1 MEKAKIITLL
11 AQDIVH
17 NQLLNGLD
25 SIGLWDHDRYTLEL
39 DILIAD
45 LMGFKRGK
53 IPDSWFDVYHKTM
66 LSIPHNLTPKEAKKR
81 AVILYN
87 DLLKVQPK

>member
-1 MEKAKIITLL
+1 MEKEKVIALL
-11 AQDIVH
+11 VEDIKH

-45 LMGFKRGK
+45 LMGYKHGM
-53 IPDSWFDVYHKTM
+53 IPDSWLDVYHKTM
-66 LSIPHNLTPKEAKKR
+66 LSIPNNLTPKEAKTR

-87 DLLKVQPK
+87 DLLQVQP

>member
-1 MEKAKIITLL
+1 MEKEKIIALL
-11 AQDIVH
+11 TEDIKH

-25 SIGLWDHDRYTLEL
+25 SIGLWDHDRYILEL

-45 LMGFKRGK
+45 LMGYKHGM

-66 LSIPHNLTPKEAKKR
+66 LSIPHDLTSKEAHTR
-81 AVILYN
+81 AIILYN
-87 DLLKVQPK
+87 DLLQVQQK

>member
-1 MEKAKIITLL
+1 MEKEKIIALL
-11 AQDIVH
+11 VEDIKH

-25 SIGLWDHDRYTLEL
+25 SIGLWNHDCYVLEL

-45 LMGFKRGK
+45 LMGYRHGM
-53 IPDSWFDVYHKTM
+53 IPDSWLDIYHKTM
-66 LSIPHNLTPKEAKKR
+66 LSIPNNLTPKEAKIR

-87 DLLKVQPK
+87 DLLQVQP